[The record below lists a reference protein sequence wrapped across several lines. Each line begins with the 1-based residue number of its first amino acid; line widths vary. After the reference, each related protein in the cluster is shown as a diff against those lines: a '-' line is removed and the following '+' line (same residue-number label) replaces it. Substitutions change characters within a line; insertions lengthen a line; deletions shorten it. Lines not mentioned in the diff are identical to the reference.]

1 MATTGWTEGTLTL
14 CGKEVPVRTGFLP
27 QANLRFYPD
36 NPRVY
41 SIVSAGEEE
50 PPQAVIEERLAA
62 MDHVKQLVQSIRA
75 NGGLTDPLIVRDGD
89 FVVLEGNSRLA
100 AYRLLARLDPI
111 KWGNVKCTILP
122 KDIDEDMV
130 FALLGEYHI
139 IGKKDWAPYEQA
151 GYLYRRHTVHG
162 VEPARMAQEMGLAT
176 KRVAQLI
183 RVYEFMVEHKDNDV
197 SRWSYYEEYLRH
209 NPIKKA
215 REAFPELDKV
225 VVKKIKAGEIPRAI
239 DVREKLTYIAAAGGK
254 VLTAFVSGERDFEHS
269 YDRAVARGVDNT
281 WYKRLHKF
289 RSQIAEPETAEDLLG
304 MTDDHRKKC
313 VFELKKIKQAV
324 EGLLDKL
331 V

>member
-1 MATTGWTEGTLTL
+1 MATTGWTDGTLTL
-14 CGKEVPVRTGFLP
+14 CGKEVPVRTGLLS
-27 QANLRFYPD
+27 QASLQFYPD

-89 FVVLEGNSRLA
+89 YVVLEGNCRLA

-111 KWGNVKCTILP
+111 KWGHVKCTVLP
-122 KDIDEDMV
+122 KDIDEGMV

-162 VEPARMAQEMGLAT
+162 VEPARMAQEMGLPT

-209 NPIKKA
+209 NALKKA

-239 DVREKLTYIAAAGGK
+239 DVREKLTHIAAAGGK
-254 VLTAFVSGERDFEHS
+254 VLTAFVSGERGFEHS
-269 YDRAVARGVDNT
+269 YDRAVAKGVDNT

-289 RSQIAEPETAEDLLG
+289 RSQIAERETAEDLLG
-304 MTDDHRKKC
+304 MANEHRKKC
-313 VFELKKIKQAV
+313 VFELRKIKQAV